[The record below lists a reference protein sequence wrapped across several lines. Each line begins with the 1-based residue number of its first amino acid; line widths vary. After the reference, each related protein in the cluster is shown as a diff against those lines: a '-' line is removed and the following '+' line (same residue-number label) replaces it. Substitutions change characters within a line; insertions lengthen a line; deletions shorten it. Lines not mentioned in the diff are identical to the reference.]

1 MQHRGIKTA
10 LQTFIKKVNLTMY
23 LYRKTRS
30 NSELNDDHKIKN
42 DQLQNNI
49 IPNEPTISAF
59 FSFLDIFFSTSEDA
73 LLFFNNF
80 NRRALSLYHKPEN

>member
-42 DQLQNNI
+42 EKHGR
-49 IPNEPTISAF
+49 EPVT
-59 FSFLDIFFSTSEDA
+59 
-73 LLFFNNF
+73 
-80 NRRALSLYHKPEN
+80 K